1 MTGAVIKWSISAL
14 SVLGGAILIE
24 HYGGAASYLLFYTT
38 LLLPVLVFA
47 YRRIAAASIYVLF
60 SAGKGEMIK
69 GEKCV
74 CTLSIQNSGILPF
87 PRVEISLTG
96 GKHSFSGYDGKVMCS
111 LRPGEIIKIPL
122 ELSCNHCGKDLAG
135 AESVRVYD
143 IFGFGCKTFSQKAA
157 VFVRPRMPRL
167 KTLSVAP
174 GEQRER
180 QRNIR
185 EYKPAEVPDGQIRPY
200 EYGDSLKKVHW
211 KATARQGKLMMRSFV
226 TEPKTRVTVIPDSRR
241 ELPDGETGWDIQDCI
256 LEGTLAIADY
266 YRRMATPTRVLLSGG
281 VGVNVTSGGEY
292 ARLYELCCGDF
303 FSGEQRAD
311 LALETELHRTGASG
325 SFIVITWELDTD
337 FVRRLSMA
345 AELGARVSVLY
356 LCDNR
361 TKETMSLINS
371 DRRIDFHIVPTGG
384 DILDFLGGAEAVGG
398 GTP

>member
-1 MTGAVIKWSISAL
+1 M
-14 SVLGGAILIE
+14 
-24 HYGGAASYLLFYTT
+24 
-38 LLLPVLVFA
+38 
-47 YRRIAAASIYVLF
+47 
-60 SAGKGEMIK
+60 
-69 GEKCV
+69 
-74 CTLSIQNSGILPF
+74 
-87 PRVEISLTG
+87 
-96 GKHSFSGYDGKVMCS
+96 
-111 LRPGEIIKIPL
+111 
-122 ELSCNHCGKDLAG
+122 
-135 AESVRVYD
+135 
-143 IFGFGCKTFSQKAA
+143 
-157 VFVRPRMPRL
+157 
-167 KTLSVAP
+167 
-174 GEQRER
+174 
-180 QRNIR
+180 
-185 EYKPAEVPDGQIRPY
+185 
-200 EYGDSLKKVHW
+200 
-211 KATARQGKLMMRSFV
+211 
-226 TEPKTRVTVIPDSRR
+226 
-241 ELPDGETGWDIQDCI
+241 
-256 LEGTLAIADY
+256 EGPLAIADY